1 MSDIREISAA
11 LGDRA
16 EELCRRYL
24 PEGRREGS
32 WWLAGDIDGAPGR
45 SLILRLAGPGSERP
59 GWWTDTATGERGDLL
74 DLIRHHHGGDMGRA
88 LAEARRLLA
97 LDPAPLPC
105 PAGRTGS
112 GPLSPSGRG
121 TAARRLWALCEPLA
135 GSAAEAYLAARGI
148 DRQALG
154 GTAKSLRAHPGLWHR
169 DGGKRLT
176 LPGLVAAVRDD
187 AGHIVGVH
195 KTFLDP
201 ARPAKARV
209 ESPRQSRGAV
219 HGIGVRLSDPAPGGD
234 LLVGEGIET
243 VLSLRMAF
251 PDLPAVAALSAG
263 SLATLNLPWTPARL
277 LIAADTG
284 RPGLRCART
293 LMQRVRENGIAAVV
307 LIPKGSD
314 FNDDLLALG
323 PPALAAR
330 IQNQLKRRGER
341 VI

>member
-1 MSDIREISAA
+1 MGVVR
-11 LGDRA
+11 
-16 EELCRRYL
+16 
-24 PEGRREGS
+24 P
-32 WWLAGDIDGAPGR
+32 AGGIGGR
-45 SLILRLAGPGSERP
+45 SL
-59 GWWTDTATGERGDLL
+59 
-74 DLIRHHHGGDMGRA
+74 
-88 LAEARRLLA
+88 
-97 LDPAPLPC
+97 
-105 PAGRTGS
+105 
-112 GPLSPSGRG
+112 
-121 TAARRLWALCEPLA
+121 
-135 GSAAEAYLAARGI
+135 LAARGI
-148 DRQALG
+148 SGQALG
-154 GTAKSLRAHPGLWHR
+154 GTTKSLRAHPGLWHR

-263 SLATLNLPWTPARL
+263 SLAALDLPRTPARL

-284 RPGLRCART
+284 RPGLRCARA
-293 LMQRVRENGIAAVV
+293 LMQRVREDGITAVV
-307 LIPKGSD
+307 LLPKGGD
-314 FNDDLLALG
+314 FNDDLRALG
-323 PPALAAR
+323 PPALATR
-330 IQNQLKRRGER
+330 VQKQLRRRGKKT
-341 VI
+341 I